1 VNRVLACF
9 IAAALALPT
18 AALARSPKTFEQ
30 VIDLKT
36 GTVLELRVTQSQVR
50 PGKSD
55 QGMTYVYNQTVT
67 VTDEGYRVS
76 QKMVEPAIEVLPPEL
91 RLPAGHGMSY
101 LTDEALSPLEIEDWD
116 KVLANAFSAL
126 KDTLDDEGLA
136 KLRGVFERYD
146 AASAAQVMLKA
157 QAFVALPQN
166 AVMTLGETVTYE
178 DEIAF
183 PFGNQPVKMNGSFK
197 LVSIDAK
204 AGVAR
209 IEWRQT
215 TDKESFS
222 NAMQAMMRTLTPSQQ
237 AAMKQQIA
245 SLAME
250 RQTGC
255 DYDMD
260 LKTGLVR
267 HADCTDTVNGAAAG
281 EDKAQVVSRW
291 VIDQK
296 VIKP

>member
-1 VNRVLACF
+1 MNRVLACL
-9 IAAALALPT
+9 IMAALALPT
-18 AALARSPKTFEQ
+18 AALARAPTTFEQ
-30 VIDLKT
+30 VIDLET
-36 GTVLELRVTQSQVR
+36 GAVLELRVTQSKVR
-50 PGKSD
+50 PGKPD
-55 QGMTYVYNQTVT
+55 QAMTFVYNQTLT
-67 VTDEGYRVS
+67 ATEDGYRVS
-76 QKMVEPAIEVLPPEL
+76 QKMVEPALDVLPPEL

-101 LTDEALSPLEIEDWD
+101 LTDDALTPLEIEDWD

-136 KLRGVFERYD
+136 RLRGTFERYD
-146 AASAAQVMLKA
+146 AASAAQVMLKS

-166 AVMTLGETVTYE
+166 AVLTLGETVAYE
-178 DEIAF
+178 DEMAF
-183 PFGNQPVKMNGSFK
+183 PFGDQPVKMNGSFK

-209 IEWRQT
+209 VEWRQT
-215 TDKESFS
+215 TDKESLS
-222 NAMQAMMRTLTPSQQ
+222 NAMQAMLKTLAPSQQ

-281 EDKAQVVSRW
+281 EDKAQAVDRW

-296 VIKP
+296 VIKR